1 MRYSIITVSYNSEKT
16 IERTIKS
23 ILAQSEKDYEYII
36 VDGASKDCTVKLIKQ
51 YEPLFEGRLHW
62 ISESDKGIYNA
73 MNKGISMAKG
83 DVIGI
88 VNSDDWLET
97 DALITISEAINTLRI
112 NTKSSFVLT
121 GWMKFHYKDGSV
133 QVIKRT
139 YEQFLSGT
147 KKYDMYLNHPATWV
161 SSEAYKGI
169 GYFDE
174 NIKIAADNDL
184 ILRLHFNKI
193 PFHFI
198 SVVITN
204 MADGGVSNHFS
215 TIRLKDRKMIINK
228 YGKSIINKLYLLVS
242 YYIKELVKWILP
254 LKLIRKI
261 KNVK

>member
-1 MRYSIITVSYNSEKT
+1 MRYSIITVSYNSDKT

-23 ILAQSEKDYEYII
+23 VLAQSEKDYEYII
-36 VDGASKDCTVKLIKQ
+36 IDGDSKDGTIDIVKY
-51 YEPLFEGRLHW
+51 YEPLFEGRLRW
-62 ISESDKGIYNA
+62 VSEPDKGIYNA

-97 DALITISEAINTLRI
+97 DALVTTSEAINTLRI

-133 QVIKRT
+133 QVIRRT
-139 YEQFLSGT
+139 YEQFLSGV

-174 NIKIAADNDL
+174 NIKITADNDL
-184 ILRLHFNKI
+184 MLRFHFNKI
-193 PFHFI
+193 PFQFI
-198 SVVITN
+198 PIVITY

-215 TIRLKDRKMIINK
+215 MTRLKDRNLIIGK
-228 YGKSIINKLYLLVS
+228 YEKSIIHRLCLLTP
-242 YYIKELVKWILP
+242 YYIKELMKCVLP
-254 LKLIRKI
+254 IKIIRKI
-261 KNVK
+261 KNT

>member
-1 MRYSIITVSYNSEKT
+1 MRYSIITVSYNSKKT

-23 ILAQSEKDYEYII
+23 VLAQSEKDYEYII
-36 VDGASKDCTVKLIKQ
+36 IDGDSKDGTIDIVKY
-51 YEPLFEGRLHW
+51 YEPLFEGRLRW
-62 ISESDKGIYNA
+62 ISEPDKGIYNA

-88 VNSDDWLET
+88 VNSDDWLEM

-121 GWMKFHYKDGSV
+121 GVMKFHYKDDSV
-133 QVIKRT
+133 QVIRRT

-161 SSEAYKGI
+161 SSEAYKEI

-174 NIKIAADNDL
+174 NIKILADNDL
-184 ILRLHFNKI
+184 MLRLHFNKI

-198 SVVITN
+198 SVVVTN

-215 TIRLKDRKMIINK
+215 TIRLKDRNMIVNK
-228 YGKSIINKLYLLVS
+228 YEKSIINKLYLLAP